1 MSENH
6 QVRDHCNYNGKYR
19 GAAYDICYLR
29 HKTPK
34 EIPVMFHN
42 GSTHDYHF
50 IIKKLNDRFR
60 FMPSS
65 LSNLIDNLSD
75 GFHCDKCI
83 DCKSYF
89 DYMITQDD

>member
-1 MSENH
+1 
-6 QVRDHCNYNGKYR
+6 
-19 GAAYDICYLR
+19 
-29 HKTPK
+29 
-34 EIPVMFHN
+34 MFHN

-60 FMPSS
+60 FISSS

-89 DYMITQDD
+89 DYMITQDDYLMFRCFECKKNDQKDFK